1 VQDTI
6 CLRAYTH
13 CQIAQTLTSSG
24 SLVYEYIGEV
34 VAEKTFRK
42 RLQQY
47 ADEGLRHFYFM
58 MLQKEEVSLFS
69 RSESGHNTDDH
80 STSMQR
86 KKVELDVSQTTLVTP
101 IVRCRNGLLGVDC
114 EWVFSLSRMSLK
126 ERKSPSTTMWIAM
139 GKLLNWLDSS

>member
-13 CQIAQTLTSSG
+13 YKISQTLISSG

-58 MLQKEEVSLFS
+58 MLQKEEVS
-69 RSESGHNTDDH
+69 RSSQPESGNDTDYD
-80 STSMQR
+80 SISMQR
-86 KKVELDVSQTTLVTP
+86 RKVELDVSQTTLVTP

-114 EWVFSLSRMSLK
+114 EWVSSPSRMS
-126 ERKSPSTTMWIAM
+126 
-139 GKLLNWLDSS
+139 